1 MVGSVLLLSSFVRQ
15 APAGQ
20 TDVTGVVDPALI
32 DGPAAPVPP
41 AVMTRNEQGQ
51 ATVRAVRLDES
62 IDFDGVLDEAI
73 YGTVPAISGFIQ
85 LTPDV
90 GAAAT
95 ERTEAWVLFDETN
108 VYVSARVWDSAPES
122 QWVANEMRRDHQR
135 SSARTTRS
143 RCFFDTFYDR
153 RNGFNFYTNPARR
166 PRSDSQFTNEGNPN
180 SDWNP
185 VWDVRTGRFD
195 GGWTVEMEIPFKTL
209 RYRSE
214 PPHIWGIQLRRAIR
228 RKNEWVY
235 LTRLPDLGRGRPRRS
250 SGIFRVSQA
259 GSLVGLEPPPA
270 SRNLEIKPYAIGGL
284 TTDRPRPRSLDQRGQ
299 RRLPASTSSTASPRT

>member
-1 MVGSVLLLSSFVRQ
+1 MWHKRMILLRPKFLVVGSVFLLSSFVRQ

-95 ERTEAWVLFDETN
+95 ERTEAWILFDETN
-108 VYVSARVWDSAPES
+108 VYVSARVWDSAP
-122 QWVANEMRRDHQR
+122 
-135 SSARTTRS
+135 
-143 RCFFDTFYDR
+143 
-153 RNGFNFYTNPARR
+153 
-166 PRSDSQFTNEGNPN
+166 
-180 SDWNP
+180 
-185 VWDVRTGRFD
+185 
-195 GGWTVEMEIPFKTL
+195 
-209 RYRSE
+209 
-214 PPHIWGIQLRRAIR
+214 
-228 RKNEWVY
+228 
-235 LTRLPDLGRGRPRRS
+235 
-250 SGIFRVSQA
+250 
-259 GSLVGLEPPPA
+259 
-270 SRNLEIKPYAIGGL
+270 
-284 TTDRPRPRSLDQRGQ
+284 
-299 RRLPASTSSTASPRT
+299 